1 VKSVALEDFR
11 DNAQSFVAFCRRT
24 RQPIVIVRHGEEV
37 ARLVPRK
44 RTLRECVQK
53 CAQIF
58 PKTREKH
65 AKICVLGRLF
75 EVPLTGG
82 EFFDIISKDGAVPKW

>member
-1 VKSVALEDFR
+1 MKSVALEDFR

-44 RTLRECVQK
+44 RTLRECVQSVRRFFQRPAK
-53 CAQIF
+53 N
-58 PKTREKH
+58 TRKY
-65 AKICVLGRLF
+65 ASWGVFLKFR
-75 EVPLTGG
+75 
-82 EFFDIISKDGAVPKW
+82 